1 MHEKKSLKLAK
12 LNLAGKFSQSKFMKY
27 TVFKNVAVLEAI
39 CRNLLVPQGW
49 GGKIA

>member
-39 CRNLLVPQGW
+39 CRNLLLSQG
-49 GGKIA
+49 